1 MISSKRYYQNQQST
15 TTVTTTSGTSGASL
29 SWRYYNT
36 MHGDDGYSP
45 RCSSRMSSL
54 WVQGHNPYTV
64 DGTGG
69 MTELLSKCR
78 SVQHRNGSARTQ
90 TISRPLV
97 LHFMTSRPDRMSALV
112 FVIPQT
118 HASRVRTFAFRTR
131 RPRGSLAVRSREILS
146 PSGLSEGRME
156 GSSKS
161 ARSSSVCSIFRLTI
175 VTIPST
181 P

>member
-1 MISSKRYYQNQQST
+1 MVRRIVLPKINMISSKRYYQNQQST
-15 TTVTTTSGTSGASL
+15 TAVTTTSDTSSTSL

-69 MTELLSKCR
+69 MTEPLSKCR

-90 TISRPLV
+90 TVSRPLV

-112 FVIPQT
+112 IVVEENAALAYWP
-118 HASRVRTFAFRTR
+118 RLLERRTKVAT
-131 RPRGSLAVRSREILS
+131 LAQCVLS
-146 PSGLSEGRME
+146 INL
-156 GSSKS
+156 
-161 ARSSSVCSIFRLTI
+161 RLI
-175 VTIPST
+175 R
-181 P
+181 